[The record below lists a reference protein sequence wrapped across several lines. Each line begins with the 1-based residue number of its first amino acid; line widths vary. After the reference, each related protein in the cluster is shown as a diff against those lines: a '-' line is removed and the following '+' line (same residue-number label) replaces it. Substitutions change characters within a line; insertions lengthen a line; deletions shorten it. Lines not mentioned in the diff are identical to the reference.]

1 MVNSHINHINLPATV
16 DQSRRDD
23 SRYLSELIE
32 IPIKLVR
39 VVRLTGW
46 CINYLMLDREERET
60 NVSQKQQH
68 TLNKK

>member
-23 SRYLSELIE
+23 SCYLSELIK
-32 IPIKLVR
+32 ITINLVR
-39 VVRLTGW
+39 VVQLTAW
-46 CINYLMLDREERET
+46 CIDYLMLDREERET

-68 TLNKK
+68 ISNKK

>member
-1 MVNSHINHINLPATV
+1 MNRINLSTTV

-32 IPIKLVR
+32 IPINLVH

>member
-1 MVNSHINHINLPATV
+1 MVNSHINCINLPTTV

-23 SRYLSELIE
+23 SCYLSELIK
-32 IPIKLVR
+32 ITINLVR
-39 VVRLTGW
+39 VVQLTAW
-46 CINYLMLDREERET
+46 CIDYLMLDREERET